1 MLLPLTIHDHTYRQ
15 VESGEIILSIYYGP
29 LPYNKHKISAIS
41 FLISQ
46 EITNLLSNITSH
58 FDVCQYS
65 ISTFDGIWC
74 SSKVPVLGNPLI
86 SEQTGSE
93 GAQVAAVSP

>member
-46 EITNLLSNITSH
+46 EITNLLSNITS
-58 FDVCQYS
+58 Q
-65 ISTFDGIWC
+65 I
-74 SSKVPVLGNPLI
+74 
-86 SEQTGSE
+86 
-93 GAQVAAVSP
+93 